1 MAPYSA
7 GGGETARQG
16 PRAPLLYPPI
26 EPYRHGFLEVT
37 GGHRIYWE
45 QCGNPSGRPALFV
58 HGGPGGGCTA
68 ANRRWFDP
76 RRYCLVLFD
85 QRGCG
90 RSRPSA
96 CIAAN
101 TTAHLIDDIE
111 RLRCFLAIDNW
122 LLFGGSWGATLALA
136 YAQAHPERASALVLR
151 SVFTARRTE
160 LRWLYQDGASRLF
173 PEAWAR
179 FLAPIATAERQDLVA
194 AYHARLNCGDPA
206 IEAAAARA
214 WCGWEDEIMTLLPEP
229 PSLPR
234 DDPAL
239 LALARVEAHYMRHR
253 GFLGEGQLLA
263 DAARLR
269 DIPGVIVQG
278 RYDAVT
284 PPTTAWELHQAW
296 PRAELRLVPDAGH
309 ASSEPG
315 NQRALIAATD
325 RFAGP

>member
-1 MAPYSA
+1 MVPYSV
-7 GGGETARQG
+7 GGDEQTQQG
-16 PRAPLLYPPI
+16 LRTPMLYPPI
-26 EPYRHGFLEVT
+26 EPYRHGFLEVD

-45 QCGNPSGRPALFV
+45 LCGNPSGRPALFL

-68 ANRRWFDP
+68 TNRRLFDP

-90 RSRPSA
+90 RSQPSA

-101 TTAHLIDDIE
+101 TTAHLLADIE
-111 RLRCFLAIDNW
+111 RLRCLLGIDNW

-151 SVFTARRTE
+151 SVFTARRAE
-160 LRWLYQDGASRLF
+160 LRWLYQEGATRLF

-179 FLAPIATAERQDLVA
+179 FLAPIAMAERQDLVA

-206 IEAAAARA
+206 IEATTARA
-214 WCGWEDEIMTLLPEP
+214 WCAWEDEIMTLLPEP
-229 PSLPR
+229 PSLAR

-239 LALARVEAHYMRHR
+239 LTLARVEAHYMVHR
-253 GFLGEGQLLA
+253 GFLREGQLLA
-263 DAARLR
+263 DAARLQG
-269 DIPGVIVQG
+269 IPGVIVQG

-284 PPTTAWELHQAW
+284 PPSTAWELQQAW
-296 PRAELRLVPDAGH
+296 PQAELRLVPDAGH

-315 NQRALIAATD
+315 NLRELIAATD
-325 RFAGP
+325 RFARC